1 MKMRAIRAEIQQLN
15 QSPRHSDDSLN
26 TDSDSKS
33 IKTEPSP
40 PMQSSPIVAPKK
52 RRSLPLNSSS
62 RSPEN
67 DCRAIQIMTDLQN
80 QLKKKDDIIEQLKQM
95 LEVTKQRERER
106 DAPNGLV
113 GHGNLSLFNEN
124 IFERCSLKYIFSRHS
139 IISNF
144 VCNVI
149 VEIFL

>member
-15 QSPRHSDDSLN
+15 QSPMHSEDSLN
-26 TDSDSKS
+26 TDSDAKS
-33 IKTEPSP
+33 ESP
-40 PMQSSPIVAPKK
+40 KQSSPIVAPKK

-113 GHGNLSLFNEN
+113 GHGNLNLFYEN
-124 IFERCSLKYIFSRHS
+124 IFE
-139 IISNF
+139 
-144 VCNVI
+144 
-149 VEIFL
+149 

>member
-1 MKMRAIRAEIQQLN
+1 MLIRYILLYLSCQKNCKEALEEAKKELDDVKMRAIRAEIQQLN
-15 QSPRHSDDSLN
+15 QSPMQSEDSLN
-26 TDSDSKS
+26 NDSDAKS
-33 IKTEPSP
+33 LSP
-40 PMQSSPIVAPKK
+40 TQSSPIVAPKK

-113 GHGNLSLFNEN
+113 GHGNLNLFYEN
-124 IFERCSLKYIFSRHS
+124 IFE
-139 IISNF
+139 
-144 VCNVI
+144 
-149 VEIFL
+149 

>member
-15 QSPRHSDDSLN
+15 QSPMHSEDSLN
-26 TDSDSKS
+26 SESDSKS
-33 IKTEPSP
+33 NKSAPTGSP
-40 PMQSSPIVAPKK
+40 TLQSSPIFAPKK
-52 RRSLPLNSSS
+52 RRSLPLGSS

-80 QLKKKDDIIEQLKQM
+80 QLKKKDEIIEQLKHM

-113 GHGNLSLFNEN
+113 SHKNLGLLNEN
-124 IFERCSLKYIFSRHS
+124 IFK
-139 IISNF
+139 
-144 VCNVI
+144 
-149 VEIFL
+149 